1 MNSPSDKDAALRREV
16 NLLGQVL
23 GETLIEQGGRALF
36 EAVETIRELSKR
48 IRSEGRPE
56 DIRRMEEVI
65 RGLDAGTARSVVKA
79 FSIYF
84 QLVNTAEENHRV
96 RRKRHYDALPPEH
109 AQRWSLRETIYG
121 LRQRGVAG
129 EQVQDILLKLSI
141 EPVFTAH
148 PTEIKRHT
156 VQRGLRRI
164 ARLTEGLEGTEAT
177 PRQREDLIR
186 RLREE
191 VTILYQTDAIRPRK
205 PTVLDELESKLF
217 YFEET
222 LFDVLPDIY
231 EEIEGLLAEHYPGAS
246 FEVPPF
252 LRVGSWVGGDQD
264 GNPAVTPDT
273 LEEALR
279 LQKERVLRRY
289 LQDVRD
295 LIDRLSPS
303 TEQVPVNQEMIA
315 STRVE
320 LERMPHLMERLAGK
334 NQAEV
339 YRLKLSCIA
348 ERLKATLAHN
358 RPEEDEEV
366 READS
371 ESGRKVGW
379 RNGRMEV
386 RENLVYAS
394 SRDFLEDLRMISR
407 SLTANRGARIAAGDL
422 KRLIRRVEVFR
433 FRLARVDVRQHREEH
448 THALTDILKRLRIAP
463 DYAAWPEEG
472 RTAFLLKEIG
482 QLRPLIAGEF
492 EGDPRTRKVVETFRR
507 MRRCLETISAD
518 CLGSYIISMTQ
529 GPSDVLTVLLL
540 AKEAGLYRT
549 EQDGSVKSLI
559 DVVPLFETI
568 QDLRRAPEVMDRL
581 FREEVYLSNLRARRN
596 LQEVMI
602 GYSDSNKDGGYLT
615 SNWEIYKAQR
625 ALHARQRGVRLKLFH
640 GRGGTISR
648 GGGPV
653 NRAITAQPR
662 GTLEGRIKI
671 TEQGETISYK
681 YMNPTIA
688 FRNLEQV
695 VSATIWTAL
704 PDEDGREPEAWGAA
718 LERLSD
724 LSYRA
729 YRGFVEDPDF
739 ARYFSEATPIR
750 EIDHLTIG
758 SRPARRE
765 DRHALADLRAIP
777 WVFAWMQGRHL
788 VPNGLGL
795 GAALKAFIE
804 ENPEARTALLRE
816 MYRDWSFFT
825 VIIDNAQM
833 SVSKADLHIA
843 ERYAD
848 LVRDRKVRTRL
859 FGRVATEHRLT
870 EEMILKVTGQA
881 RILDNEPALQKSILL
896 RNPYVD
902 PLSYIQVEFLRRTRS
917 LGEDAPPDEFAR
929 LFSIVATSIN
939 GVATGMHGTG

>member
-48 IRSEGRPE
+48 IRGEGRPE

-96 RRKRHYDALPPEH
+96 RRKRHYDALPPKH

-121 LRQRGVAG
+121 LRQRGVAAG
-129 EQVQDILLKLSI
+129 QVQDILLKLSI

-156 VQRGLRRI
+156 IQRSLRRI
-164 ARLTEGLEGTEAT
+164 ARLTEGLERDEAM

-191 VTILYQTDAIRPRK
+191 VTILYQTDAVRPRK
-205 PTVLDELESKLF
+205 PTVIDELESKLF

-231 EEIEGLLAEHYPGAS
+231 EEIEGLLTEHYPDSS

-252 LRVGSWVGGDQD
+252 LRIGSWVGGDQD
-264 GNPAVTPDT
+264 GNPAATPDT

-279 LQKERVLRRY
+279 LQKERVLQRY
-289 LQDVRD
+289 LQDVQA

-303 TEQVPVNQEMIA
+303 MEQVPVNQEVIA
-315 STRVE
+315 SARVE
-320 LERMPHLMERLAGK
+320 IERMPHLTARLTGK
-334 NQAEV
+334 NPAEV
-339 YRLKLSCIA
+339 YRLKLSCTA

-358 RPEEDEEV
+358 RPET
-366 READS
+366 DS
-371 ESGRKVGW
+371 ESGRKVGG
-379 RNGRMEV
+379 RNGGVEV
-386 RENLVYAS
+386 REDLVYAT

-407 SLTANRGARIAAGDL
+407 SLIANRGGRIAAGDL

-433 FRLARVDVRQHREEH
+433 FRLARIDVRQHREEH
-448 THALTDILKRLRIAP
+448 THALIDILGRLRIAP
-463 DYAAWPEEG
+463 DYAAWPEED
-472 RTAFLLKEIG
+472 RIAFLLREIG

-492 EGDPRTRKVVETFRR
+492 EGDARTRKAVEIFRR

-518 CLGSYIISMTQ
+518 GLGSYIISMTQ
-529 GPSDVLTVLLL
+529 ESSDILTVLLL
-540 AKEAGLYRT
+540 AKEAGLYRI
-549 EQDGSVKSLI
+549 EQDGSAKSLI

-581 FREEVYLSNLRARRN
+581 FREEVYRSHLRARRN

-625 ALHARQRGVRLKLFH
+625 ALHAVARQRGVGLKLFH

-739 ARYFSEATPIR
+739 TRYFNEATPIG

-758 SRPARRE
+758 SRPARRG
-765 DRHALADLRAIP
+765 DCQRLADLRAIP

-788 VPNGLGL
+788 VPNGFGL

-859 FGRVATEHRLT
+859 FGRVAAEHRLT

-902 PLSYIQVEFLRRTRS
+902 PLSYIQVEFLRRTRA
-917 LGEDAPPDEFAR
+917 LRENAAPDEFAR

>member
-23 GETLIEQGGRALF
+23 GETLIEQGGRELF

-48 IRSEGRPE
+48 IRGEGRPE

-65 RGLDAGTARSVVKA
+65 RGLDAGTARNVIKA

-121 LRQRGVAG
+121 LRQRGVPA
-129 EQVQDILLKLSI
+129 EQIQDILLKLSI

-156 VQRGLRRI
+156 IQRSLRRI
-164 ARLTEGLEGTEAT
+164 ARLTEGLEGTEST

-205 PTVLDELESKLF
+205 PTALDELESKLF

-222 LFDVLPDIY
+222 LFDVLPDLY
-231 EEIEGLLAEHYPGAS
+231 EEIEGLLAEHYPGSS

-252 LRVGSWVGGDQD
+252 LRIGSWVGGDQD

-279 LQKERVLRRY
+279 LQKERVLQRY

-303 TEQVPVNQEMIA
+303 TEQVPVNQEVIA

-320 LERMPHLMERLAGK
+320 LERMPHLTERLAGR
-334 NQAEV
+334 NRAEI

-358 RPEEDEEV
+358 RPEEDKEA
-366 READS
+366 RED
-371 ESGRKVGW
+371 
-379 RNGRMEV
+379 
-386 RENLVYAS
+386 LIYAS

-433 FRLARVDVRQHREEH
+433 FRLARIDVRQHREEH

-472 RTAFLLKEIG
+472 RIAFLLREIG
-482 QLRPLIAGEF
+482 QLRPLIPAEL
-492 EGDPRTRKVVETFRR
+492 EGDARTRKVVETFRR

-529 GPSDVLTVLLL
+529 APSDVLTVLLL

-549 EQDGSVKSLI
+549 EQDGSVRSLI

-581 FREEVYLSNLRARRN
+581 FREEVYLSNLRARHN
-596 LQEVMI
+596 LQEIMV

-615 SNWEIYKAQR
+615 SNWEICKAQR
-625 ALHARQRGVRLKLFH
+625 ALHAVARRRGVRLKLFH

-653 NRAITAQPR
+653 NRAIVAQPH
-662 GTLEGRIKI
+662 GTLDGRIKI

-681 YMNPTIA
+681 YTNPTIA

-695 VSATIWTAL
+695 VSATILTAL
-704 PDEDGREPEAWGAA
+704 QDEDGQEQEAWSAA

-729 YRGFVEDPDF
+729 YRDLVEDPDF
-739 ARYFSEATPIR
+739 VRYFNEATPIG
-750 EIDHLTIG
+750 EIDRLTIG

-765 DRHALADLRAIP
+765 DRQDLADLRAIP
-777 WVFAWMQGRHL
+777 WVFAWMQSRHL
-788 VPNGLGL
+788 VPNGFGL
-795 GAALKAFIE
+795 GAALRAFIQE
-804 ENPEARTALLRE
+804 RPEAHTALLRE

-843 ERYAD
+843 ERHAGLVSD
-848 LVRDRKVRTRL
+848 RTVRDRL
-859 FGRVATEHRLT
+859 FGRIAAEHRLT
-870 EEMILKVTGQA
+870 EEMLLVVTGQA

-902 PLSYIQVEFLRRTRS
+902 PLSYIQVEFLRRTRA
-917 LGEDAPPDEFAR
+917 LREDAAPDAFAR